1 MTSLRQRMTED
12 MQIRNLADNTQ
23 QTYLLQ
29 IACFAKHFSQSPEAL
44 GPEDIRAYQ
53 LHLVNIKKLAP
64 SSICI
69 AVASL
74 RFLYKV
80 TLKQDWAFEEIIP
93 PKKPQTLPVVLSPE
107 EVSHFLSCVTSP
119 KHHALC
125 SVMYAA
131 GLRVSEA
138 CRLKVSDIDSQ
149 RMTLRVQQGKGSKD
163 RYSLLS
169 PK

>member
-1 MTSLRQRMTED
+1 MTPLRQPMTED

-23 QTYLLQ
+23 QSYLLQ
-29 IACFAKHFSQSPEAL
+29 IACFAKHFNQSPEEL

-69 AVASL
+69 AVAAL

-80 TLKQDWAFEEIIP
+80 TLRQDWALDEITP

-107 EVSHFLSCVTSP
+107 EVSHFLSFVTSP
-119 KHHALC
+119 MHHALC
-125 SVMYAA
+125 CVMYSA
-131 GLRVSEA
+131 
-138 CRLKVSDIDSQ
+138 DSVFQ
-149 RMTLRVQQGKGSKD
+149 KPVNSKLLTLTVNA
-163 RYSLLS
+163 
-169 PK
+169 